1 MKGNAMTR
9 IQVLGPGCQKCK
21 VLAARVEQAAR
32 ELGLECE
39 IEKVTDINA
48 IIASGIMSTPAL
60 TVNGTVKFY
69 GHVPSLD
76 RIKEFLS

>member
-1 MKGNAMTR
+1 MTK

-21 VLAARVEQAAR
+21 VLAGRVEQAVR

-48 IIASGIMSTPAL
+48 IIEFGVMSTPAL
-60 TVNGTVKFY
+60 AVDGTVKVY

-76 RIKEFLS
+76 RIKEMLS